1 MWGLMIIGGGILTTL
16 GSFSVPAE
24 DLHPFALSVIKAII
38 AVLLVIL
45 WIVVLSRMKR
55 MIFNRV

>member
-24 DLHPFALSVIKAII
+24 DLHPFALSVIKAAI
-38 AVLLVIL
+38 AALLVAL
-45 WIVVLSRMKR
+45 WIVVLSRMKK
-55 MIFNRV
+55 MIMSRI